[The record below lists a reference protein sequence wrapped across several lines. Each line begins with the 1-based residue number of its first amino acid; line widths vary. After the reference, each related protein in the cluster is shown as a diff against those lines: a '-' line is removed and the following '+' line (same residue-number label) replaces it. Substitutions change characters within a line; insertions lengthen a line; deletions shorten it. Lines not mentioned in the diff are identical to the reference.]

1 MAVSRQNVAVAGCN
15 LAVNEDGKG
24 NPILILH
31 RSIGLVGW
39 GDFEIAVAG
48 SAKAIVP
55 DLPGYGH
62 SERPDWA
69 REPRD
74 LAIMINGL
82 AHELG
87 LEGATV
93 AGLGMGGFVA
103 AELATMRPA
112 WMQRLVLV
120 SAAGVKPAEGEITD
134 QMLMA
139 HADYLKAGFADKARH
154 AGLFGDELHADA
166 RDVLEFSRIMT
177 ARISWSPYMFSRRLP
192 PLLPLINVPT
202 TVVWGTD
209 DAVIPAVV
217 AGQYCDAIPGAQQV
231 NLTGGHLL
239 EFEAPDELA
248 KVIVDA

>member
-1 MAVSRQNVAVAGCN
+1 MAGCR
-15 LAVNEDGKG
+15 LAVNVDGSG
-24 NPILILH
+24 NPILVLH
-31 RSIGLVGW
+31 RSIGLFGW
-39 GDFEIAVAG
+39 GDFEAALAT
-48 SAKAIVP
+48 SARVVVP
-55 DLPGYGH
+55 DLPGYGR

-74 LAIMINGL
+74 LAIMINAL
-82 AHELG
+82 AQELG
-87 LEGATV
+87 LTGVTV

-103 AELATMRPA
+103 AELATMQPA
-112 WMQRLVLV
+112 WMKRLMLV

-139 HADYLKAGFADKARH
+139 HADYLKAGFANEARH
-154 AGLFGDELHADA
+154 AELFGDELHADA

-209 DAVIPAVV
+209 DAVIPPVV
-217 AGQYCDAIPGAQQV
+217 ASQFCDAIPGAEQV
-231 NLTGGHLL
+231 SLAGGHLL
-239 EFEAPDELA
+239 ELETPGELA
-248 KVIVDA
+248 KLVVGA